1 MPTLDA
7 QSITSS
13 ALANAMLVGRAEGHK
28 PVLIARQMIGDCVK
42 AIVHIEADDGKQVMS
57 ELFAL
62 AEAIALDKFDFGPPN
77 ALDTR
82 GPRELPRGW
91 TIERQS
97 DGTWAAFEGGGF
109 RVKSETFEAA
119 HAAAIR
125 IAYDTR
131 NPPPA

>member
-7 QSITSS
+7 ASITSS

-28 PVLIARQMIGDCVK
+28 PVIIARQMIGDCVK

-125 IAYDTR
+125 IAYD
-131 NPPPA
+131 PPPA